1 MVEIELADILISII
15 AIGVP
20 VIIFLYALLQR
31 LAVLETKFDCL
42 LMWVLEIDP
51 TQNIDDIQMKHKRDK
66 LKKQIEE
73 TLNGDACKFPE
84 A

>member
-1 MVEIELADILISII
+1 MEIVDLVISGFSI
-15 AIGVP
+15 AIP
-20 VIIFLYALLQR
+20 IIIFLTALLQR
-31 LAVLETKFDCL
+31 LTKLETKFDCL

-73 TLNGDACKFPE
+73 TLNGDACKVPE

>member
-1 MVEIELADILISII
+1 
-15 AIGVP
+15 
-20 VIIFLYALLQR
+20 
-31 LAVLETKFDCL
+31 
-42 LMWVLEIDP
+42 MWVLEIDP

-73 TLNGDACKFPE
+73 TLNGDACKFDK

>member
-1 MVEIELADILISII
+1 
-15 AIGVP
+15 
-20 VIIFLYALLQR
+20 
-31 LAVLETKFDCL
+31 
-42 LMWVLEIDP
+42 MWVLEIDP

-73 TLNGDACKFPE
+73 TLNGDACKVPE